1 MVHEYNWRQSHSSL
15 GGHPPITFFQGLEAL
30 PGVRHVMFEPQ
41 IMFLTVNL
49 KDDAPPAEDIIKE
62 VVGRVFAMNLS
73 IGEIQRGTSLEDV
86 FMSLTKGPGAKG

>member
-1 MVHEYNWRQSHSSL
+1 MALIHQGQILQQGDIATFTRRQNQLKVQIL

-49 KDDAPPAEDIIKE
+49 KDDAPPAE
-62 VVGRVFAMNLS
+62 
-73 IGEIQRGTSLEDV
+73 
-86 FMSLTKGPGAKG
+86 